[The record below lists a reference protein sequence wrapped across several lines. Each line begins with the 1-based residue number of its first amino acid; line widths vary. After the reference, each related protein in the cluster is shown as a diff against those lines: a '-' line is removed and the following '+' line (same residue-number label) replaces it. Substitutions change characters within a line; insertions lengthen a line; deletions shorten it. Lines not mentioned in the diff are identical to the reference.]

1 MDNIPFFQQQKVI
14 HHDVNFTYIIL
25 VGFNSANIESEWT
38 DPKKFQILNKWE
50 YVQITGTRQYINKN
64 PIVNGKKKCQCAI

>member
-14 HHDVNFTYIIL
+14 HHDVNFTYRIL
-25 VGFNSANIESEWT
+25 VGFISANIESEWT